1 MSLAIEEYMNP
12 KTFEN
17 IRSFSEDKET
27 PFLVIDTA
35 TIAQAYDD
43 LRAGFEFAKVY
54 YAVKANPAV
63 EIIEL
68 LKIVPMSVN
77 SIAESL
83 GVTQSAVSQHLRILK
98 AAGLVSDERHGY
110 WIYYSLNREVL
121 EKCRQRL
128 NRVCTCGCGGN
139 GEKKCT

>member
-1 MSLAIEEYMNP
+1 MKEVAELFKVLSV
-12 KTFEN
+12 
-17 IRSFSEDKET
+17 DKR
-27 PFLVIDTA
+27 I
-35 TIAQAYDD
+35 
-43 LRAGFEFAKVY
+43 
-54 YAVKANPAV
+54 

-68 LKIVPMSVN
+68 LKVVPMSVN

-83 GVTQSAVSQHLRILK
+83 GVTQSAVSQHLRVLK

>member
-1 MSLAIEEYMNP
+1 MKEVAELFKILSV
-12 KTFEN
+12 
-17 IRSFSEDKET
+17 DKR
-27 PFLVIDTA
+27 I
-35 TIAQAYDD
+35 
-43 LRAGFEFAKVY
+43 
-54 YAVKANPAV
+54 

-68 LKIVPMSVN
+68 LKVVPMSVN

-98 AAGLVSDERHGY
+98 SAGLVSDERHGY

-128 NRVCTCGCGGN
+128 NRVCTCGCS
-139 GEKKCT
+139 GEKKCQ